1 MLREFLDEYNIVPM
15 TLSADSPTSY
25 TYRHETLQ
33 HYSLL
38 DYFCVSVDLVS
49 HVSNV
54 ATIDV
59 GNNLSDHLPVV
70 LSMHLPSDQSGIYR
84 NENNNINNSLCQL
97 RWDKANLQDYDWY
110 THCFW
115 MPLVLIMPRRF

>member
-25 TYRHETLQ
+25 SYCHETLQ

-49 HVSNV
+49 QVSNV
-54 ATIDV
+54 ATIDI

-70 LSMHLPSDQSGIYR
+70 LRLHLPSDLVSDIAIFVLKR
-84 NENNNINNSLCQL
+84 DVKLQL
-97 RWDKANLQDYDWY
+97 TQA
-110 THCFW
+110 
-115 MPLVLIMPRRF
+115 